1 MNIEKILNDTELT
14 IALDGRLDAN
24 TADELET
31 EIVNSLEG
39 ITSLIIDLD
48 KLEYVSSAGL
58 RVFLL
63 TYKKMVKQGEM
74 KMINANDDVMSIFEM
89 TEFTDILEINKKEE
103 IK

>member
-1 MNIEKILNDTELT
+1 MNIEKILNGTELT

-39 ITSLIIDLD
+39 ITGLIIDLD

-74 KMINANDDVMSIFEM
+74 KIVNVNEDVMSIFEM
-89 TEFTDILEINKKEE
+89 TEFTDILDINKKEE
-103 IK
+103 NK